1 MKRVVWTGIVA
12 AFLAIAVCAVAVIF
26 RENVGS
32 ARPAAGATVVM
43 AKLAYSPAKLTVRR
57 GTTVVFDNQDVAP
70 HTVTADDA
78 PIDSGL
84 IAPGK
89 AFEVV
94 VHEGFT
100 YHCNVHPSMKAEIE
114 MEA

>member
-1 MKRVVWTGIVA
+1 VIWTGIVA
-12 AFLAIAVCAVAVIF
+12 VFLALALCAVAVIV

-43 AKLAYSPAKLTVRR
+43 AKISYSPVKLTVRR
-57 GTTVVFDNQDVAP
+57 GTTVVFDNRDVAP
-70 HTVTADDA
+70 HTVTADDG

-89 AFEVV
+89 AFKAVV
-94 VHEGFT
+94 DEGFT
-100 YHCNVHPSMKAEIE
+100 YHCTVHPSMKAEIE
-114 MEA
+114 VEA